1 MAKAGVLASLFIV
14 SVLYGLKSASAK
26 TQKMTAQGFD
36 IGRPIETACFEA
48 DTSFQD
54 DTSHMYVG
62 VPAKLFHI
70 KHNGGENTCG
80 KKITVSCS
88 GGKDVCK
95 NHKAVEL
102 TIIDTLDGDF
112 VEISNKAFNIIS
124 DFDIGIIDVV
134 VTTEF

>member
-14 SVLYGLKSASAK
+14 SVLYGPNLAPTK

-70 KHNGGENTCG
+70 KHNGGENTAA
-80 KKITVSCS
+80 KKITVSAR
-88 GGKDVCK
+88 GKDVCK

-134 VTTEF
+134 VTTDF